1 MGKLAICIKFSN
13 KLFEKKIVDRTL
25 PVLSENK
32 TIPFLFV

>member
-13 KLFEKKIVDRTL
+13 KLFEFFLDRTL
-25 PVLSENK
+25 PVPSENK